1 MFRKFTVLIIKQFH
15 RSCAYGN
22 VTLPKRCD
30 SRAFAQR
37 TGHKRLSANRITLE
51 PMLDIQFIREHPEI
65 VKDSQRKRGESVE
78 LVDEVLRTD
87 EVRRASLKEYEE
99 ARAKQKEIGKQVAKA
114 APEEKAALIAQ
125 TKALSEEV
133 SQHKADAD
141 AAAGEY
147 TTAMWK
153 LSNIVEPEA
162 PEGGEDDYV
171 VVKKVGTIR
180 DFAAEGFEPKDHL
193 TLGEGVAGIDM
204 KRGVKV
210 SGSRFYFLRGAIAR
224 LQIAML
230 TMAVDQAEEHGFTL
244 AITPTLVRPEIM
256 RGTGFLN
263 SHADEIYRLREP
275 DEDYLVG
282 TSEVA
287 LAGMH
292 ENEIL
297 DLNNGPLRYCGWS
310 SCYRREA
317 GAAGKDTSGIIRV
330 HQFDKVEMFVYAKP
344 EDSYKEHE
352 HLLAMEEEMLGK
364 VEVPYRVIDT
374 AAGDLGS
381 SAARKFDC
389 EAWVPT
395 QGRYRELTSTSNC
408 TQYQARRLNIR
419 ERVDGGTEAVATL
432 NGTLA
437 TTRWLV
443 AIMENHQQKDGSI
456 VIPKAMR
463 AYMGGKE
470 VIEPTAWEA

>member
-1 MFRKFTVLIIKQFH
+1 MRMAVRCARLEKPRK
-15 RSCAYGN
+15 
-22 VTLPKRCD
+22 
-30 SRAFAQR
+30 
-37 TGHKRLSANRITLE
+37 TGGDLSAKRITLVL
-51 PMLDIQFIREHPEI
+51 MLDIQFIREHPEV
-65 VKDSQRKRGESVE
+65 VKESQRKRGESVE
-78 LVDEVLRTD
+78 LVDEVLRSD
-87 EVRRASLKEYEE
+87 EVRRSSLKKFEE
-99 ARAKQKEIGKQVAKA
+99 ARAQQKEIGKQVAKA
-114 APEEKAALIAQ
+114 PADEKAALIAK
-125 TKALSEEV
+125 TKELSEQV
-133 SQHKADAD
+133 SAYKADAD
-141 AAAGEY
+141 SANEEY

-193 TLGEGVAGIDM
+193 TLGEEVAGIDM

-210 SGSRFYFLRGAIAR
+210 SGSRFYFLRGDIAR

-230 TMAVDQAEEHGFTL
+230 TMAVDQAQEHDFVL
-244 AITPTLVRPEIM
+244 AITPTLVRPEVM

-292 ENEIL
+292 EDEIL
-297 DLNNGPLRYCGWS
+297 DLSNGPLRYCGWS

-330 HQFDKVEMFVYAKP
+330 HQFDKVEMFVYCRP
-344 EDSYKEHE
+344 EDSYEQHK

-419 ERVDGGTEAVATL
+419 ERVENGTEPVATL

-456 VIPKAMR
+456 VIPQAMR
-463 AYMGGKE
+463 PYMGGKE
-470 VIEPTAWEA
+470 VIEPTKWEA

>member
-1 MFRKFTVLIIKQFH
+1 
-15 RSCAYGN
+15 
-22 VTLPKRCD
+22 
-30 SRAFAQR
+30 
-37 TGHKRLSANRITLE
+37 
-51 PMLDIQFIREHPEI
+51 MLDIQFIREHPDI
-65 VKDSQRKRGESVE
+65 VKESQRKRGESVE
-78 LVDEVLRTD
+78 LVDKVLRSD
-87 EVRRASLKEYEE
+87 ETRRESLKAFEA
-99 ARAKQKEIGKQVAKA
+99 ARAEQKDMGKKIATA
-114 APEEKAALIAQ
+114 APEDKAKIIAQ
-125 TKALSEEV
+125 TKELSNKVAEY
-133 SQHKADAD
+133 KDTADK
-141 AAAGEY
+141 AAADY

-180 DFAAEGFEPKDHL
+180 DFAAEGFEPKNHL
-193 TLGEGVAGIDM
+193 ELGEGVAGIDM

-210 SGSRFYFLRGAIAR
+210 SGSRFYFLRGAVAR

-244 AITPTLVRPEIM
+244 AITPTLVRPEVM
-256 RGTGFLN
+256 AGTGFLN

-275 DEDYLVG
+275 DDQYLVG

-297 DLNNGPLRYCGWS
+297 NLDNGPLRYCGWS

-317 GAAGKDTSGIIRV
+317 GAAGKDTMGIIRV
-330 HQFDKVEMFVYAKP
+330 HQFDKVEMFVYCKQENSRA
-344 EDSYKEHE
+344 EHQ
-352 HLLAMEEEMLGK
+352 HLLQMEQEMLGK
-364 VEVPYRVIDT
+364 VEVPYRIIDT
-374 AAGDLGS
+374 AAGDLGA

-395 QGRYRELTSTSNC
+395 QNRYRELTSTSNC
-408 TQYQARRLNIR
+408 TEYQARRLNIR
-419 ERVDGGTEAVATL
+419 ERTEDGSTRAVSTL

-443 AIMENHQQKDGSI
+443 AILENHQQADGSI
-456 VIPKAMR
+456 EIPKAMR
-463 AYMGGKE
+463 PYMGGKE
-470 VIEPTAWEA
+470 VIEPRKWEA

>member
-1 MFRKFTVLIIKQFH
+1 
-15 RSCAYGN
+15 
-22 VTLPKRCD
+22 
-30 SRAFAQR
+30 
-37 TGHKRLSANRITLE
+37 
-51 PMLDIQFIREHPEI
+51 MLDIQFIREHADV
-65 VKDSQRKRGESVE
+65 VKESQRKRGESVE
-78 LVDEVLRTD
+78 LVDEVLASD
-87 EVRRASLKEYEE
+87 EARRAALRDFEA
-99 ARAKQKEIGKQVAKA
+99 ARAQQKGIGKKVAAASGDDKAKLIAETKELSKKVSEYKA
-114 APEEKAALIAQ
+114 A
-125 TKALSEEV
+125 
-133 SQHKADAD
+133 AD
-141 AAAGEY
+141 AATGEY

-153 LSNIVEPEA
+153 LSNVVEPEA

-171 VVKKVGTIR
+171 VVKKVGEIR

-193 TLGEGVAGIDM
+193 TLGRGVAGIDM
-204 KRGVKV
+204 ERGVKV
-210 SGSRFYFLRGAIAR
+210 GGSRFYFLRGAVAR
-224 LQIAML
+224 MQIAML

-244 AITPTLVRPEIM
+244 AITPTLVRPEVM

-275 DEDYLVG
+275 DEQYLVG

-297 DLNNGPLRYCGWS
+297 NLENGPLRYCGWS

-330 HQFDKVEMFVYAKP
+330 HQFDKVEMQ
-344 EDSYKEHE
+344 
-352 HLLAMEEEMLGK
+352 EMLGK
-364 VEVPYRVIDT
+364 VEVPYRIIDT

-408 TQYQARRLNIR
+408 TEYQARRLNIR
-419 ERVDGGTEAVATL
+419 ERTEDGSTRAVATL

-456 VIPKAMR
+456 EIPKAMR

-470 VIEPTAWEA
+470 VIEPTTWEA

>member
-1 MFRKFTVLIIKQFH
+1 
-15 RSCAYGN
+15 
-22 VTLPKRCD
+22 
-30 SRAFAQR
+30 
-37 TGHKRLSANRITLE
+37 
-51 PMLDIQFIREHPEI
+51 MLDIQFIRDHADI

-78 LVDEVLRTD
+78 LVDEVLKSD
-87 EVRRASLKEYEE
+87 SERRE
-99 ARAKQKEIGKQVAKA
+99 ALRSFETSRAEQKEMGRKVASA
-114 APEEKAALIAQ
+114 APEERAQLIAQ
-125 TKALSEEV
+125 TKELAATV
-133 SQHKADAD
+133 GTYKAQAD
-141 AAAGEY
+141 AATETY

-153 LSNIVEPEA
+153 LSNVVEPEA

-171 VVKKVGTIR
+171 VVKKVGTLPE
-180 DFAAEGFEPKDHL
+180 FEAKGFKPKDHL
-193 TLGEGVAGIDM
+193 ELGVGVAGIDM
-204 KRGVKV
+204 RRGVKV

-224 LQIAML
+224 MEIAML
-230 TMAVDQAEEHGFTL
+230 TMAVDQAEEHGFIPT
-244 AITPTLVRPEIM
+244 ITPTLVRPEVM
-256 RGTGFLN
+256 AGTGFLN

-275 DEDYLVG
+275 DDQYLVG

-297 DLNNGPLRYCGWS
+297 DLEQGPLRYCGWS

-330 HQFDKVEMFVYAKP
+330 HQFNKVEMFVYCKQ
-344 EDSYKEHE
+344 EDSRDQHQQ
-352 HLLAMEEEMLGK
+352 LLGMEQEMLGK
-364 VEVPYRVIDT
+364 VEVPYRIIDT

-395 QGRYRELTSTSNC
+395 QDRYRELTSTSNC
-408 TQYQARRLNIR
+408 TEYQARRLNIR
-419 ERVDGGTEAVATL
+419 ERVEDGGTRAVATL

-443 AIMENHQQKDGSI
+443 AIMENHQQEDGSI
-456 VIPKAMR
+456 VVPEAMR
-463 AYMGGKE
+463 AYMGGRE
-470 VIEPTAWEA
+470 IIEPTKWEA